1 MKISIF
7 GAGNT
12 LLTDEGFG
20 VHFVRHL
27 QSRYNLPENVDVVD
41 AGTMGM
47 LASGFIENYDYVFI
61 IDVVEVKEKPGTVL
75 IYDYDDIRLNKMPA
89 KLSPHQ
95 IGIQEMLLMCD
106 MRDVSPE
113 NLKLISVVP
122 ESMEIGDK
130 LSETLQNNL
139 EKVEN
144 ILLKELES
152 LDVPFYKKSTNT
164 NLKKTTKYHSQICTK
179 CMLMGKNTAKLKL
192 KK

>member
-12 LLTDEGFG
+12 LLSDEGFG
-20 VHFVRHL
+20 VHFVRYL
-27 QSRYNLPENVDVVD
+27 QSRYGFPENIDVVD

-61 IDVVEVKEKPGTVL
+61 IDVVEIKDKPGTIL

-95 IGIQEMLLMCD
+95 IGVQEMLLMCD
-106 MRDVSPE
+106 IRGVSPD

-122 ESMEIGDK
+122 ESMTIGDS
-130 LSETLQNNL
+130 LSKTLKNCL
-139 EKVEN
+139 KEVEN

-152 LDVPFYKKSTNT
+152 LNIPFYKKSTN
-164 NLKKTTKYHSQICTK
+164 
-179 CMLMGKNTAKLKL
+179 
-192 KK
+192 

>member
-7 GAGNT
+7 GAGNI

-27 QSRYNLPENVDVVD
+27 QSRYNFPENVDVVD

-47 LASGFIENYDYVFI
+47 LASNFIENYDYVFI
-61 IDVVEVKEKPGTVL
+61 IDVVEVKEKPGKVL
-75 IYDYDDIRLNKMPA
+75 IYNYEDIRLNKMPA

-106 MRDVSPE
+106 MRNASPK
-113 NLKLISVVP
+113 NLKIIGIVP
-122 ESMEIGDK
+122 ESLDIGDK

-139 EKVEN
+139 EEVEK
-144 ILLKELES
+144 ILLQEMNS
-152 LDVPFYKKSTNT
+152 LGVPFYKN
-164 NLKKTTKYHSQICTK
+164 
-179 CMLMGKNTAKLKL
+179 
-192 KK
+192 